1 MKLLV
6 ITERGR
12 VVGTQPVAPPAGG
25 AHVSAV
31 VRAGPGQTIHEIE
44 VADPGELRGAK
55 AIEAFHRL
63 VAASL
68 RPKKGSRK
76 KKKR

>member
-6 ITERGR
+6 IAERGR
-12 VVGTQPVAPPAGG
+12 VVGTQPVAPPASG

-44 VADPGELRGAK
+44 VADPGELKGAK
-55 AIEAFHRL
+55 AIEAFHRR

-68 RPKKGSRK
+68 RKKPSRK

>member
-1 MKLLV
+1 MRAWLR
-6 ITERGR
+6 ERR
-12 VVGTQPVAPPAGG
+12 WYSWTSS
-25 AHVSAV
+25 AHVSAA

-44 VADPGELRGAK
+44 VADPGELKGAK